1 MILSDFK
8 KLIELSVESSKKTDT
23 AFKIGLDLIDY
34 NETHNQTIS
43 LLLNQILTPDGM
55 DWYTWFMYEKGVVT
69 DGVGREDLKAYETIN
84 EEEVEIVSNI
94 DDLFDYLK
102 TNKYFKC
109 DQK

>member
-1 MILSDFK
+1 
-8 KLIELSVESSKKTDT
+8 
-23 AFKIGLDLIDY
+23 
-34 NETHNQTIS
+34 
-43 LLLNQILTPDGM
+43 
-55 DWYTWFMYEKGVVT
+55 MYEKGVVT